1 MRFSTGREKMPTP
14 KKILLISTGGTF
26 NKVYQPLNGELL
38 VDNTATALEDI
49 ASKWLCK
56 FEIINIIGK
65 DSLYINDQDRLLLLD
80 TINHS
85 RHDDIIIIHGTD
97 SMNITAEY
105 LADGGDL
112 EKRIVLTGAM
122 VPYSIDPVEATAN
135 LASAFG
141 YLQTLNKNGIYIT
154 MNGIFEPYNKI
165 KKDKRDGKFILS

>member
-1 MRFSTGREKMPTP
+1 MPTP

-26 NKVYQPLNGELL
+26 NKVYQPINGELL
-38 VDNTATALEDI
+38 VDNTATALENI
-49 ASKWLCK
+49 ASKWLCE

-65 DSLYINDQDRLLLLD
+65 DSLHINNQDRLLLLA

-85 RHDDIIIIHGTD
+85 RYDDIIIIHGTD

-105 LADGGDL
+105 LADEEL
-112 EKRIVLTGAM
+112 EKCIVLTGAM

-141 YLQTLNKNGIYIT
+141 YLQTLNKDGIYIT
-154 MNGIFEPYNKI
+154 MNGIFGPYNKI
-165 KKDKRDGKFILS
+165 QKDRKIGKFILS

>member
-1 MRFSTGREKMPTP
+1 MPTP

-38 VDNTATALEDI
+38 VDNTATALENI
-49 ASKWLCK
+49 ASKWLCE

-65 DSLYINDQDRLLLLD
+65 DSLYINNQDRLLLLA
-80 TINHS
+80 TINNS
-85 RHDDIIIIHGTD
+85 KYDDIIIIHGTD

-105 LADGGDL
+105 LADEEL
-112 EKRIVLTGAM
+112 EKCIVLTGAM

-141 YLQTLNKNGIYIT
+141 YLQILTDNGVYIA
-154 MNGIFEPYNKI
+154 MHGLFGPYYNI
-165 KKDKRDGKFILS
+165 IKDKKNGKFILS

>member
-1 MRFSTGREKMPTP
+1 MPTP

-26 NKVYQPLNGELL
+26 NKVYHPLNGELL

-49 ASKWLCK
+49 ASKWLCE

-65 DSLYINDQDRLLLLD
+65 DSLHINNQDRLLLLA
-80 TINHS
+80 TIDHS
-85 RHDDIIIIHGTD
+85 KYDDIIIVHGTD
-97 SMNITAEY
+97 SMNTTAEY

-112 EKRIVLTGAM
+112 GKRIVLTGAM

-141 YLQTLNKNGIYIT
+141 YLQTLNKAGIYII
-154 MNGIFEPYNKI
+154 MNGIFGPYNKI
-165 KKDKRDGKFILS
+165 QKDKKNGKFILS

>member
-1 MRFSTGREKMPTP
+1 MPTP
-14 KKILLISTGGTF
+14 KKILLINTGGTF
-26 NKVYQPLNGELL
+26 NKVYNPLNGELL
-38 VDNTATALEDI
+38 VDNTATALENI

-65 DSLYINDQDRLLLLD
+65 DSLYITNQDRLLLLA

-85 RHDDIIIIHGTD
+85 KHDDIIIIHGTD

-105 LADGGDL
+105 LADGDL

-141 YLQTLNKNGIYIT
+141 YLQTLNKDGIYIA
-154 MNGIFEPYNKI
+154 MNGIFGPYNKI
-165 KKDKRDGKFILS
+165 KKDRKNCKFILS

>member
-1 MRFSTGREKMPTP
+1 MKFGTGRQKMPTP

-26 NKVYQPLNGELL
+26 NKVYHPLNGELL
-38 VDNTATALEDI
+38 VDNRAIALKNI
-49 ASKWLCK
+49 ASKWLCE

-65 DSLYINDQDRLLLLD
+65 DSLHINNQDRLLLLA

-85 RHDDIIIIHGTD
+85 KYDDIIIIHGTD

-105 LADGGDL
+105 LADGDL

-141 YLQTLNKNGIYIT
+141 YLQTLNKDGVYIV
-154 MNGIFEPYNKI
+154 MNGIFGPYNKI
-165 KKDKRDGKFILS
+165 KKDRKNCKFILS

>member
-1 MRFSTGREKMPTP
+1 M
-14 KKILLISTGGTF
+14 KKILLINTGGTF
-26 NKVYQPLNGELL
+26 NKVYQPLNGELI

-65 DSLYINDQDRLLLLD
+65 DSLYINNQDRLLLLA

-85 RHDDIIIIHGTD
+85 RYDDIIIIHGTD

-112 EKRIVLTGAM
+112 GKRIVLTGAM
-122 VPYSIDPVEATAN
+122 IPYSIDPVEATAN

-141 YLQTLNKNGIYIT
+141 YLQTLNKDGIYIT
-154 MNGIFEPYNKI
+154 MNGIFGPYNKI
-165 KKDKRDGKFILS
+165 KKDRKNAKFILS